1 MIQKFD
7 NIIAIEGTLFDSNI
21 YILGDTVVDTGTGM
35 NPDNLMR
42 RIREAG
48 VEPGSIKHIVNTH
61 CHFDHTGGNRLFN
74 ADIAI
79 HSLDAEALREGNDE
93 KTVAYMFSA
102 SMEPMEVAVELGDG
116 DFIGDFEVIHT
127 PGHTPGCI
135 CLYDGRSLISGD
147 TVFADGG
154 FGRVD
159 VGGDI
164 NELAESIKKLMKL
177 DIEYLFPGHGPW
189 VDNGSMHVELAAA
202 FLGIG

>member
-42 RIREAG
+42 KISGAG

-61 CHFDHTGGNRLFN
+61 CHFDHTGGNRLFD

-79 HSLDAEALREGNDE
+79 HSLDAEALREGDDA

-159 VGGDI
+159 IGGDI
-164 NELAESIKKLMKL
+164 NELAESIKKLMKV
-177 DIEYLFPGHGPW
+177 DIEHLFPGHGPW

>member
-42 RIREAG
+42 RIRGAG

-61 CHFDHTGGNRLFN
+61 CHFDHTGGNRLFD

-79 HSLDAEALREGNDE
+79 HGLDAEALREGDDA

-102 SMEPMEVAVELGDG
+102 SMEPMEVAVEIGDG

>member
-7 NIIAIEGTLFDSNI
+7 NLIAIEGTLFDSNI
-21 YILGDTVVDTGTGM
+21 YILGDTVVDAGTGM
-35 NPDNLMR
+35 NPDNLMK
-42 RIREAG
+42 RIRGAG
-48 VEPGSIKHIVNTH
+48 VEPNSIKHIVNTH
-61 CHFDHTGGNRLFN
+61 CHFDHTGGNRLFD

-79 HSLDAEALREGNDE
+79 HSLDAEALREGDDT

-102 SMEPMEVAVELGDG
+102 SMEPMEVTVELGDG

-164 NELAESIKKLMKL
+164 NELEGSIKKLMKL
-177 DIEYLFPGHGPW
+177 DIEQLFPGHGPW
-189 VDNGSMHVELAAA
+189 VDNGSMHVELAAT

>member
-42 RIREAG
+42 KIRGAG

-61 CHFDHTGGNRLFN
+61 CHFDHTGGNRLFD

-79 HSLDAEALREGNDE
+79 HSLDAEALREGDDA

-102 SMEPMEVAVELGDG
+102 SMEPMEVAVEIGDG

-164 NELAESIKKLMKL
+164 NELVESIKKLMKL

>member
-42 RIREAG
+42 KISGAG

-61 CHFDHTGGNRLFN
+61 CHFDHTGGNRLFD

-79 HSLDAEALREGNDE
+79 HSLDAEALREGDDA

-159 VGGDI
+159 IGGDI

-177 DIEYLFPGHGPW
+177 DIEHLFPGHGPW